1 MKFYLRRIRLNSGSY
16 TYGKFGK
23 YYGTGL
29 PLYQYDSIDSET
41 SKHYGGMIRA
51 DSRQDA
57 RQQISDNYPGAKFFR

>member
-1 MKFYLRRIRLNSGSY
+1 MKFYLRRIRLNSGGY

-29 PLYQYDSIDSET
+29 PLYQYDSIDSW
-41 SKHYGGMIRA
+41 HGGEIRA